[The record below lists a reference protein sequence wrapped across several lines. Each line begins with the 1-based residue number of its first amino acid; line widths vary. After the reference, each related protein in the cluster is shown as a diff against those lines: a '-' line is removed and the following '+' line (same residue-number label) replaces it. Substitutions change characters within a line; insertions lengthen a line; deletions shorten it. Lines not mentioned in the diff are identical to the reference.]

1 MTPFDAL
8 VVGCGRIGSGY
19 DLERSADPPLS
30 HAGAYAT
37 NVDVRLRAG
46 SDPDAEARERFE
58 RRWAVRCYAD
68 LAEAL
73 EAVRPALVS
82 VCTPPGGRLEVV
94 EQVLAAGVQG
104 IWIEKPIA
112 STADEGAAIV
122 ALAEVA
128 GVALQVNFHRRFDPV
143 HQAAA
148 ERVRADAGAVHGDFR
163 FSGTLLNF
171 GSHAFDLFRW
181 FVGEPRRVRAIA
193 LPGRDPAGFVETA
206 DGSTGT
212 FHHIPTDGTI
222 VFEADFLTAHR
233 RVTLAAAGEQCLDGR
248 VACSPLFR
256 GVMRHEYDDVH
267 RNGGIRGA
275 MAGAVEALVRS
286 IQMRERPPCGGADG
300 VAALRL
306 YEAIRE
312 AAQSGATVVMDQ

>member
-1 MTPFDAL
+1 MTLLDAL

-19 DLERSADPPLS
+19 DLERSPDPPLS
-30 HAGAYAT
+30 HAGAYVT
-37 NVDVRLRAG
+37 NVDVRLCAG
-46 SDPDAEARERFE
+46 SDPDPEACERFE
-58 RRWAVRCYAD
+58 RRWAVRCYSD

-73 EAVRPALVS
+73 DAVRPAVVS
-82 VCTPPGGRLEVV
+82 VCTPPDGRVEVV

-104 IWIEKPIA
+104 IWIEKPLA
-112 STADEGAAIV
+112 STAHEGAAIV
-122 ALAEVA
+122 AHAERA

-143 HQAAA
+143 HRAAA
-148 ERVRADAGAVHGDFR
+148 ERVRADAGPVHSDFR
-163 FSGTLLNF
+163 FSGSLLNF

-193 LPGRDPAGFVETA
+193 LPGRDPAAFVETEE
-206 DGSTGT
+206 GSTGN
-212 FHHIPTDGTI
+212 FQHIPTEATI

-233 RVTLAAAGEQCLDGR
+233 RVTLAAAGEQYLEGR
-248 VACSPLFR
+248 VAGSPLFR
-256 GVMRHEYDDVH
+256 GVTRHEYDDGH

-275 MAGAVEALVRS
+275 MPGAVEGLVRS
-286 IQMRERPPCGGADG
+286 IRLREPPLCGGADG

-312 AAQSGATVVMDQ
+312 AAQSGATVEMDP